1 MKALA
6 ELFVYTRCEFA
17 KLKRKPLFL
26 VLAASSVLLPLA
38 FALFLSDPPDS
49 ETAVIQSLATMIQLS
64 AYLVLIPAVAVLA
77 SHLLF
82 AEQDYDTMKNLA
94 CVPVGRG
101 MLAVCKLLVLLL
113 FAVLFMAAGA
123 LVTLFLL
130 LCQGWEPAGYWPLFA
145 VCLGQGVLMWAGALP
160 CILLVV
166 LLNKSYILSVI
177 ITFFY
182 TMVNYIVPTAL
193 PGLTAVPLG
202 FNAGTLIPGALSL
215 RWYTPFLSPGEQP
228 PLVQMILEHAVSTPA
243 AFGISALEAVF
254 WTALIAWAYR
264 RQEA

>member
-1 MKALA
+1 M
-6 ELFVYTRCEFA
+6 
-17 KLKRKPLFL
+17 
-26 VLAASSVLLPLA
+26 
-38 FALFLSDPPDS
+38 
-49 ETAVIQSLATMIQLS
+49 
-64 AYLVLIPAVAVLA
+64 
-77 SHLLF
+77 
-82 AEQDYDTMKNLA
+82 
-94 CVPVGRG
+94 
-101 MLAVCKLLVLLL
+101 
-113 FAVLFMAAGA
+113 
-123 LVTLFLL
+123 
-130 LCQGWEPAGYWPLFA
+130 GYWPLFA